1 MILAV
6 IAMVLV
12 ALGASVE
19 LWAVH
24 ELGWRRALERSAE
37 PPDPVLPRLVLA
49 GPFRLVR
56 HPQALGL
63 LLILGGA
70 GLAAHSARTWLAAVL
85 GGALVIAKTVGDDN
99 ALAREWGE
107 AYARYR
113 RAVPLLL
120 PRLWP
125 R

>member
-1 MILAV
+1 MIVAV
-6 IAMVLV
+6 IAVVLLLV
-12 ALGASVE
+12 GAAIE
-19 LWAVH
+19 LWAVR
-24 ELGWRRALERSAE
+24 ELGWQRALDRSNQ

-63 LLILGGA
+63 LLMLGGA
-70 GLAAHSARTWLAAVL
+70 GLVAHNARAWLATVL
-85 GGALVIAKTVGDDN
+85 AAALVITKTLGDDR

-120 PRLWP
+120 PRLWL

>member
-1 MILAV
+1 MIRAV
-6 IAMVLV
+6 IAVVLV
-12 ALGASVE
+12 SLGAAVE

-113 RAVPLLL
+113 RVVPLLL
-120 PRLWP
+120 PRSAMT
-125 R
+125 

>member
-1 MILAV
+1 MILTVLAV
-6 IAMVLV
+6 MLV
-12 ALGASVE
+12 GVGVAIE

-24 ELGWRRALERSAE
+24 ELGWRRALERSNQ
-37 PPDPVLPRLVLA
+37 PPDPVLPHLVLA

-70 GLAAHSARTWLAAVL
+70 GLAAHSARAWLATVL
-85 GGALVIAKTVGDDN
+85 GGVLVVAKTLADDN

-120 PRLWP
+120 PRLRP